1 MVAVMRGE
9 VRWSRGWRAL
19 GHEPDG
25 NHPVL
30 VIGSRPFDNESAVL
44 VVPVTTPVAERTNWW
59 EVNLYGTN
67 SCALAPG
74 LRTIAVRDI
83 RPSGVGIAT
92 LDDMTQVWYVLD
104 LLLQG
109 FGAPAAGHRY
119 NPGTVWQLLR
129 HNSGAPAGQALI
141 LRHNPGNGVAMAMM
155 VGANRP
161 GLASLAVPVE
171 SDPALSGEWVLSG
184 YVRPLSVTHRLGSY
198 IGSVSDTELNDAVAR
213 LLALMTPPV
222 LPNAALPYPSP

>member
-1 MVAVMRGE
+1 MGR
-9 VRWSRGWRAL
+9 
-19 GHEPDG
+19 EPDG

-30 VIGSRPFDNESAVL
+30 VIGSRPFDNATAVL
-44 VVPVTTPVAERTNWW
+44 VVPVTTPVAGRTNWW

-67 SCALAPG
+67 SCALVPG

-92 LDDMTQVWYVLD
+92 PDDMTQVLYVLD

-109 FGAPAAGHRY
+109 HGAPATEHLY
-119 NPGTVWQLLR
+119 NPGTVWQLR
-129 HNSGAPAGQALI
+129 HRNSGAPTGKALI

-155 VGANRP
+155 VGSNRH
-161 GLASLAVPVE
+161 GLASLAVPVA
-171 SDPALSGEWVLSG
+171 SDPALSDDWLLSG

-198 IGSVSDTELNDAVAR
+198 IGSVSDAELNDAVAR
-213 LLALMTPPV
+213 LLALMSPPV
-222 LPNAALPYPSP
+222 LPGAGFSV